1 LNKKIFEALNGS
13 ENLKNGPSIQNNV
26 SLNNITRKF
35 SINELLKGKQID
47 KQVFKIVDL
56 NKIEENRDLDEE
68 IENRMIGFDYMQEKY
83 VQIKVQTLNT

>member
-35 SINELLKGKQID
+35 SINELLKGK
-47 KQVFKIVDL
+47 
-56 NKIEENRDLDEE
+56 
-68 IENRMIGFDYMQEKY
+68 
-83 VQIKVQTLNT
+83 